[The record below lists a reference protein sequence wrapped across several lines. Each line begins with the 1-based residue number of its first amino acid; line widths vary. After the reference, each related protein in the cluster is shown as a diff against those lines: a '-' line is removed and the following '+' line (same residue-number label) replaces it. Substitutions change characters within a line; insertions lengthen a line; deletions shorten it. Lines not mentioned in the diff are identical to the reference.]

1 MDKKIKQI
9 IENIPK
15 LPGIYIMKDSRD
27 GILYIGKAKILRN
40 RVRSYFQNSRTLHP
54 RTRMFLNKV
63 RDIKF
68 LITKTEAEALILES
82 NFVKKHQPRYNVLLK
97 DDKHYPYLRLTTQ
110 EKFPRLE
117 VVRRVRKDKATYFGP
132 YTMVKEVRETIRLI
146 YKIFPLRQ
154 SKDNL
159 NGKSVRRPCINHQM
173 GRCLAPCAGKVS
185 PEEYKAV
192 VRDVEL
198 FLKGKNASLMKN
210 LKLGMEAASSEMR
223 YEEAVIFRDKIQ
235 AVQRVLDKQKI
246 ISTSLQD
253 QDVIAYCSEKDQ
265 AMAQVLIIREGK
277 MLSEKIF
284 KLKSMNEMEED
295 ETLSSF
301 IKQYYAEEVVLPA
314 EILLPHPL
322 EDSNLIAD
330 WLSEKKGTRVK
341 LEIPAIGKKRDLV
354 KMAEENARFA
364 MRMERDKGDVGT
376 RSLEEL
382 QTALGLQHFPEVIEG
397 FDLSNISGSH
407 AVGSMVVFENALAEK
422 SKYRRYKI
430 ATVKGIDDYA
440 MLREVM
446 IRRYRRLLDEGSPLP
461 NLVLIDG
468 GRGHLSSGREVFEA
482 LGLLDRVD
490 LACIAKGK
498 YRNDLDTDEVHL
510 LHKQEPVLFKE
521 NSPSRF
527 LMQRI
532 RDEAHR
538 FAITYHRQLRGKEAL
553 NSPLEN
559 IPGIGKKRRLQLL
572 KQFGSLENIRNASVE
587 KLTTLPGITPSL
599 AEKLR
604 RATPDGNE
612 Q

>member
-54 RTRMFLNKV
+54 RTRMFLDKV

-68 LITKTEAEALILES
+68 LTTKTEAEALILES

-154 SKDNL
+154 SKDKL
-159 NGKSVRRPCINHQM
+159 NGQSLRRPCLNHQM

-185 PEEYKAV
+185 PGEYKTV
-192 VRDVEL
+192 VDDVEL
-198 FLKGKNASLMKN
+198 FLKGKNASLLKN

-223 YEEAVIFRDKIQ
+223 YEEAAIFRDKIQ
-235 AVQRVLDKQKI
+235 AVQTVLDKQKI

-284 KLKSMNEMEED
+284 KLKSFNEMEED

-314 EILLPHPL
+314 EILLPHPV
-322 EDSNLIAD
+322 EDFGLIAD
-330 WLSEKKGTRVK
+330 WLS
-341 LEIPAIGKKRDLV
+341 
-354 KMAEENARFA
+354 
-364 MRMERDKGDVGT
+364 
-376 RSLEEL
+376 
-382 QTALGLQHFPEVIEG
+382 
-397 FDLSNISGSH
+397 
-407 AVGSMVVFENALAEK
+407 
-422 SKYRRYKI
+422 
-430 ATVKGIDDYA
+430 
-440 MLREVM
+440 
-446 IRRYRRLLDEGSPLP
+446 
-461 NLVLIDG
+461 
-468 GRGHLSSGREVFEA
+468 
-482 LGLLDRVD
+482 
-490 LACIAKGK
+490 
-498 YRNDLDTDEVHL
+498 
-510 LHKQEPVLFKE
+510 
-521 NSPSRF
+521 
-527 LMQRI
+527 
-532 RDEAHR
+532 
-538 FAITYHRQLRGKEAL
+538 
-553 NSPLEN
+553 
-559 IPGIGKKRRLQLL
+559 
-572 KQFGSLENIRNASVE
+572 
-587 KLTTLPGITPSL
+587 
-599 AEKLR
+599 
-604 RATPDGNE
+604 
-612 Q
+612 